1 MHVFWSIS
9 TEYKKYSIFVL
20 VVVLQSSLH
29 LFINNTG
36 PEMSASAESMTAAA
50 SLDKYGEED
59 IFSLLIR
66 YGLYVGALFQFVC
79 ISAAVLMEN
88 SPDNLESGEVTE
100 REGEPVRTR
109 LHKIRKLEKKK
120 RR

>member
-1 MHVFWSIS
+1 
-9 TEYKKYSIFVL
+9 
-20 VVVLQSSLH
+20 
-29 LFINNTG
+29 
-36 PEMSASAESMTAAA
+36 MSASAESLAAAA
-50 SLDKYGEED
+50 SLNTVGDED
-59 IFSLLIR
+59 LFSLLIR

-79 ISAAVLMEN
+79 ISAAVLMAADDG
-88 SPDNLESGEVTE
+88 SAESGEVTE

>member
-1 MHVFWSIS
+1 
-9 TEYKKYSIFVL
+9 
-20 VVVLQSSLH
+20 
-29 LFINNTG
+29 
-36 PEMSASAESMTAAA
+36 MSASAEGLAA
-50 SLDKYGEED
+50 LDKYGDED
-59 IFSLLIR
+59 IFSLVIR

-88 SPDNLESGEVTE
+88 NPDSNQESGDVAE

>member
-1 MHVFWSIS
+1 M
-9 TEYKKYSIFVL
+9 
-20 VVVLQSSLH
+20 
-29 LFINNTG
+29 FINNTSAA
-36 PEMSASAESMTAAA
+36 MSASADSLGAAA
-50 SLDKYGEED
+50 ALDKYGDED

-88 SPDNLESGEVTE
+88 NPDGQSNPESGEVTE